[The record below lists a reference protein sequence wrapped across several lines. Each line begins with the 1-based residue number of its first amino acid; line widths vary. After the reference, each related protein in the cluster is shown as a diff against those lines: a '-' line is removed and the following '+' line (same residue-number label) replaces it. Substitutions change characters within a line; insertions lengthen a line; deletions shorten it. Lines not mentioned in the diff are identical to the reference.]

1 MGIFKAGG
9 KMKSPNKLILL
20 FSITA
25 AAIFI
30 SCSSGISSDSFNYD
44 SETPR
49 WLKEKIDSIRNS
61 TGHYYDWTK
70 VYRYNFNESFIYHF
84 SIPLS
89 SCKYCELYNQE
100 GDKITAFNDSTLQS
114 ILHRKTG
121 EVLIW
126 VNKK

>member
-1 MGIFKAGG
+1 
-9 KMKSPNKLILL
+9 MKSLNKLIFLL
-20 FSITA
+20 SITA
-25 AAIFI
+25 AAILI

-44 SETPR
+44 SEAPS
-49 WLKEKIDSIRNS
+49 WLKEKIDSISNS

-70 VYRYNFNESFIYHF
+70 VYRYDFNESFIYHF
-84 SIPLS
+84 SIPSS
-89 SCKYCELYNQE
+89 SCIYCELYNQE

-114 ILHRKTG
+114 ILNKKTG